1 MKYYLLASLLTYS
14 CLLCA
19 QSIIVS
25 PSPAS
30 GTGLPSDIFI
40 KIESMVTNNTN
51 SPMDIRWERINV
63 QTPAAW
69 DNAVCDKNGCYAP
82 SVDTETFNINA
93 GEMSIMAIWFVPNS
107 TAGTGEVELRI
118 YNAADSANTVITNT
132 YTAMAQLSDSEDI
145 HAESFSVFPNPAT
158 NFIQFP
164 YNPQIATVRLYDML
178 GKEIIHQTVTED
190 KNQLDV
196 SKLNKGSYLI
206 QFLDKDQNVLNVK
219 RIVKSD

>member
-1 MKYYLLASLLTYS
+1 MKYFLLASFLTYS

-19 QSIIVS
+19 QSIIIN
-25 PSPAS
+25 PSPAT

-51 SPMDIRWERINV
+51 STMDIRWERTNV

-82 SVDTETFNINA
+82 SVDTETFSIDP

-107 TAGTGEVELRI
+107 AAGTGTVELRI

-132 YTAMAQLSDSEDI
+132 YTAMAQLSNSEDI
-145 HAESFSVFPNPAT
+145 PAESFSIFPNPAT
-158 NFIQFP
+158 DFIQLP
-164 YNPQIATVRLYDML
+164 DISEIATVKLFDITGREL
-178 GKEIIHQTVTED
+178 IHQTISAE
-190 KNQLDV
+190 KNDLDV
-196 SKLNKGSYLI
+196 SQLNNGSYLV
-206 QFLDKDQNVLNVK
+206 QFLDKDQGILHTTRVIK
-219 RIVKSD
+219 Q